1 MKPIHILFAC
11 FFFPVV
17 ALGQTSNPNPDSS
30 ANDTS
35 LAAEVKALRDA
46 LLQTQ
51 KQMAAQERE
60 IKTLK
65 AQSKDA
71 VTISAPSELPSH
83 GNGAAGPSAVPTPA
97 IEPTSVSAGAN
108 IKPQPAAQ
116 QLQEQ
121 GKSAP

>member
-35 LAAEVKALRDA
+35 LAAEVKALREA

-51 KQMAAQERE
+51 KPMAAQQRE
-60 IKTLK
+60 LEPLK
-65 AQSKDA
+65 AKSKDEA
-71 VTISAPSELPSH
+71 PRTAPNEPTPSPSEIAAANPSTSLVE
-83 GNGAAGPSAVPTPA
+83 PS
-97 IEPTSVSAGAN
+97 
-108 IKPQPAAQ
+108 
-116 QLQEQ
+116 
-121 GKSAP
+121 